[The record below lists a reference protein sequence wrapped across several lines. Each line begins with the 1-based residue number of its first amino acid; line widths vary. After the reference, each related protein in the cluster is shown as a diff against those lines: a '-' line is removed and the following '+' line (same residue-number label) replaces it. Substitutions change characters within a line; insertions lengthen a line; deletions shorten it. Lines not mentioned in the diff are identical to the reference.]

1 MEVNSIADLIT
12 AVAVASLPIITA
24 YMAKWLKSNHR
35 TAALIAILPT
45 LAKDAVVAMQQLGV
59 TKAIEGV
66 AKKTR
71 AVQIVAKALSDLGF
85 NETNEATLANAV
97 ESAYAQL
104 KADGTLDAYPQ
115 ATKPDD
121 KQEEIA
127 KAEATLTSLK
137 EQEAAAQ
144 QHLDNLRGGA
154 GANEETQ
161 A

>member
-1 MEVNSIADLIT
+1 MEINSIADVIT
-12 AVAVASLPIITA
+12 AVAAVSLPVIVA
-24 YMAKWLKSNHR
+24 YVSRWLKGNKQAETLVSV
-35 TAALIAILPT
+35 LPT

-59 TKAIEGV
+59 EKAIEGEV
-66 AKKTR
+66 KKSH

-104 KADGTLDAYPQ
+104 KADGTLNAYPQ

-127 KAEATLTSLK
+127 KAEAALASLK

-144 QHLDNLRGGA
+144 KQVDDLKAQSNAPL
-154 GANEETQ
+154 
-161 A
+161 